1 MLDAPL
7 QRPGRIDG
15 QREIALGDS
24 CGLVHPRRSAG
35 QPYGKDY
42 ATEDDKEQ
50 YDGDYYH
57 STPPPPPGRLWR
69 CQAGLIAG
77 KVVIIKSGQNERF
90 IQSTL
95 RLLRHSYQVG
105 LIAGKVVITKKG
117 IYGIHLLTRR
127 KRDHIEWFEAKSR
140 SRGLVFD
147 THLLITIIPYQTR
160 LT

>member
-24 CGLVHPRRSAG
+24 CGLVHRRRSAG

-50 YDGDYYH
+50 YDSYYYY

-95 RLLRHSYQVG
+95 RLLRHRYQVCFISRK
-105 LIAGKVVITKKG
+105 LFINKKEM
-117 IYGIHLLTRR
+117 YC
-127 KRDHIEWFEAKSR
+127 
-140 SRGLVFD
+140 
-147 THLLITIIPYQTR
+147 
-160 LT
+160 

>member
-24 CGLVHPRRSAG
+24 CGLVHRRRSAG

-50 YDGDYYH
+50 YDSYYYY

-95 RLLRHSYQVG
+95 RLLRHSSEVSYTYRGCVRKQQR
-105 LIAGKVVITKKG
+105 
-117 IYGIHLLTRR
+117 IYC
-127 KRDHIEWFEAKSR
+127 FFS
-140 SRGLVFD
+140 
-147 THLLITIIPYQTR
+147 
-160 LT
+160 